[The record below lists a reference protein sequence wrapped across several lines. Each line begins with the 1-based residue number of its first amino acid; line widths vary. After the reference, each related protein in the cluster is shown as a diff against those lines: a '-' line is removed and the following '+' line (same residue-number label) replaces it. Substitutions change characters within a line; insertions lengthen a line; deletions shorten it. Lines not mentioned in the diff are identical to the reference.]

1 MISRLTDETQL
12 KIREYR
18 DRYFRQATCTDP
30 ADRSRA
36 ESAAR
41 RIAEISGVKI
51 SNIQWIDS
59 PYAWE
64 SLRESL
70 GESLRASLSDSL
82 MDSLRASLSDS
93 LWASLSDSLWASLRA
108 SLSDSLMDS
117 LRASLSDSLWASLW
131 DSLGDSLRD
140 SLWASLW
147 ASLSDSLSNSLRDSL
162 RASLRDS
169 LGASLWDSGWLAL
182 YTYAVEQLGVE
193 ILDKNSENLKILKL
207 HNELAASCFALWI
220 VPDTAILCERPES
233 VELDNGRLVGVTW
246 RGRKEICHG

>member
-12 KIREYR
+12 KIEEYR
-18 DRYFRQATCTDP
+18 DLYFRQATCTDP

-59 PYAWE
+59 PYAWASLRDSLWDSLRASLSDSPVE
-64 SLRESL
+64 SLMESL
-70 GESLRASLSDSL
+70 GASLWESLSDSL
-82 MDSLRASLSDS
+82 MDSLGASLSE
-93 LWASLSDSLWASLRA
+93 
-108 SLSDSLMDS
+108 SLMES
-117 LRASLSDSLWASLW
+117 LMDSLWASLW
-131 DSLGDSLRD
+131 D
-140 SLWASLW
+140 
-147 ASLSDSLSNSLRDSL
+147 
-162 RASLRDS
+162 
-169 LGASLWDSGWLAL
+169 SLWDSGWLAL